1 MHQSTNLARLRS
13 YSNVVKKLQEMSA
26 FMYNLFTECVLCE
39 LNDDEDDDGN
49 DESKSESHINKV
61 SVQSCRY
68 STTLYLSDARR
79 RVN

>member
-1 MHQSTNLARLRS
+1 
-13 YSNVVKKLQEMSA
+13 MSA
-26 FMYNLFTECVLCE
+26 FMYNLFTEYVLCE
-39 LNDDEDDDGN
+39 LNDDDDDDDDDADDD